1 VGRERELM
9 RAEIVLYTRPG
20 CHLCDE
26 ARDGLAALRDEGA
39 RFELREV
46 DIEGDEGLL
55 GAYMERIPVVEI
67 AGEVVSELTLDTRAV
82 RSRLD
87 TVAA

>member
-1 VGRERELM
+1 VTEV
-9 RAEIVLYTRPG
+9 VLYTRPG

-26 ARDGLAALRDEGA
+26 AREALLRLRAEGPGFA
-39 RFELREV
+39 LREV
-46 DIEGDEGLL
+46 NIERDERLHAALL
-55 GAYMERIPVVEI
+55 ERIPVVEVG
-67 AGEVVSELTLDTRAV
+67 GEVVSELALNPRAV